1 MSSETKH
8 PSAINSMTGY
18 GRGAFQL
25 GRRSFCVELRSY
37 NNRFLDVKIRLPWSG
52 KELDTRVEAAVKA
65 SVRRGRVDI
74 TVSEETG
81 PEATGRLQLDKGLA
95 TDLAAVLGQL
105 AETLGC
111 DLATAARLVP
121 PMREL
126 LHADPGR
133 GMEAEA
139 IWEAMEGGLRAGLDR
154 LLEMRASEGRATLD
168 DLRRHLGQLEGLY
181 AEIRTR
187 TGEEPRLHREKLMDR
202 VETWRQ
208 EGISVEPER
217 VAQEVAL
224 MADRCDVSEELAR
237 LESHVSQMEAI
248 FGQDEPSGRKM
259 EFLLQ
264 EFNRELNTIAS
275 KTLGAEVGHLVVEAK
290 ACVERM
296 REQAQNVE

>member
-1 MSSETKH
+1 MSSNAKAT
-8 PSAINSMTGY
+8 INSMTGY
-18 GRGAFQL
+18 GRGEFQL
-25 GRRSFCVELRSY
+25 GRRRFCVELRSY
-37 NNRFLDVKIRLPWSG
+37 NNRFLDVKMRLPWSS
-52 KELDTRVEAAVKA
+52 KELDTHVEQRVRSRVQ
-65 SVRRGRVDI
+65 RGRVDI
-74 TVSEETG
+74 SITEETG

-95 TDLAAVLGQL
+95 SDLAAVLGQL
-105 AETLGC
+105 AETVGC
-111 DLATAARLVP
+111 DVATAARLVQ

-126 LHADPGR
+126 LHADPGG
-133 GMEAEA
+133 GMEPKA
-139 IWEAMEGGLRAGLDR
+139 IWEAMERGLQAGLDQ
-154 LLEMRASEGRATLD
+154 LLEMRASEGRATLA
-168 DLRRHLGQLEGLY
+168 DLRQHLDQLEELC
-181 AEIRTR
+181 AAIRSK

-202 VETWRQ
+202 LETWRQ
-208 EGISVEPER
+208 EGVSFEPDR

-248 FGQDEPSGRKM
+248 FGQDEPCGRKM

-275 KTLGAEVGHLVVEAK
+275 KSLGAEVGHLVVEAK